1 MMESK
6 IKKIQGIIGKFTI
19 YPAISSCDY
28 ILYRQ
33 YTFKLKHVEGSQLTA
48 LFMLAKC
55 WKRYTSPLL
64 VAHSKYGNKQNVYA
78 VVEDKNFHVI
88 E

>member
-55 WKRYTSPLL
+55 WKRCTSPFTGG
-64 VAHSKYGNKQNVYA
+64 SFKIWEQTKC
-78 VVEDKNFHVI
+78 I
-88 E
+88 CSCRR